1 MRSRLCLIV
10 AYMALG
16 QICAVG
22 AQVTQIRL
30 GGADGLA
37 WEEHTQVNLM
47 IDNTTAPGALQ
58 PLELKPDVNVV
69 TQLRHWTRYRQP
81 IDIDY
86 QEGMPRIWRAI
97 GDVSRPGH
105 VANPMEFIDGDI
117 NTYYEGRDFQGN
129 GGLGGIWGE
138 FYTLDMGMQ
147 IPADRFVL
155 VPPEGNDSFLQEPY
169 RPNYKFESYELTTTN
184 NKVAVE
190 TQLPPEFRSGVSG
203 TQETNYYLP
212 LEQTLTSIEQNFE
225 AVIDIDFPLQYL
237 RFFRMRVI
245 PDDPRKFTRYALA
258 ELEVYGRGFVPQ
270 ARWLSQVID
279 LGDLANIGRVN
290 YGLSTWRREGEDL
303 IEVTTT
309 SAGATIEIRTGL
321 DDSPVAFH
329 SFNDLAQPIEVP
341 KDVYTRL
348 KPRVWPWD
356 PPAVGWQGI
365 IANDTNSWSFWSPP
379 IRNSG
384 QRPRVPRGRYIQ
396 LHIRLETDTLWD
408 FARLDWLEI
417 QTSPLLAD
425 RVIGEIAT
433 VDQLQPGSKVI
444 QVAAGEVTEFL
455 LDLRA
460 EFSGTGQT
468 GFDAVRLG
476 LPSAGKLLG
485 LQIGEPL
492 TVVEPDS
499 VVDEDGDLVVYLP
512 QPLGPDAENKLR
524 LRLETAVYGASDQFR
539 AEVFDRRSSSL
550 PQGVEDGD
558 ASEELGT
565 DQLRVLV
572 ESGTLKSVLSEVAM
586 APATFTPQGD
596 GINDEVEIT
605 YTLFSVLNAVE
616 VKVELLT
623 LAGQRVRRL
632 SGGEQGAGRHTL
644 RWDGRDNAGQ
654 IVAPGVYLAR
664 IAVDTD
670 RGAIVRLG
678 SIAVAY

>member
-1 MRSRLCLIV
+1 
-10 AYMALG
+10 
-16 QICAVG
+16 
-22 AQVTQIRL
+22 
-30 GGADGLA
+30 
-37 WEEHTQVNLM
+37 
-47 IDNTTAPGALQ
+47 
-58 PLELKPDVNVV
+58 
-69 TQLRHWTRYRQP
+69 
-81 IDIDY
+81 
-86 QEGMPRIWRAI
+86 
-97 GDVSRPGH
+97 
-105 VANPMEFIDGDI
+105 
-117 NTYYEGRDFQGN
+117 
-129 GGLGGIWGE
+129 
-138 FYTLDMGMQ
+138 
-147 IPADRFVL
+147 
-155 VPPEGNDSFLQEPY
+155 
-169 RPNYKFESYELTTTN
+169 
-184 NKVAVE
+184 
-190 TQLPPEFRSGVSG
+190 
-203 TQETNYYLP
+203 
-212 LEQTLTSIEQNFE
+212 
-225 AVIDIDFPLQYL
+225 
-237 RFFRMRVI
+237 
-245 PDDPRKFTRYALA
+245 
-258 ELEVYGRGFVPQ
+258 
-270 ARWLSQVID
+270 
-279 LGDLANIGRVN
+279 
-290 YGLSTWRREGEDL
+290 
-303 IEVTTT
+303 
-309 SAGATIEIRTGL
+309 
-321 DDSPVAFH
+321 
-329 SFNDLAQPIEVP
+329 
-341 KDVYTRL
+341 
-348 KPRVWPWD
+348 
-356 PPAVGWQGI
+356 
-365 IANDTNSWSFWSPP
+365 
-379 IRNSG
+379 
-384 QRPRVPRGRYIQ
+384 VPRGRYIQ

-433 VDQLQPGSKVI
+433 VDQLQPDSKVI

-558 ASEELGT
+558 ASEGLGT

-586 APATFTPQGD
+586 TPTTFTPQGD

-616 VKVELLT
+616 VKIELLT

-632 SGGEQGAGRHTL
+632 SGGVQGAGRHTL